1 MLGWLSKKAR
11 RGSTAIEISAV
22 VAVIALLMA
31 MGVMLYR
38 SMRLAARVSVAENN
52 LKQVSTALELYFHR
66 YGSYPPQ
73 GCDLTEALAEFV
85 DDESIFENPL
95 LDEDEP
101 GSTISALYQQPTVEE
116 LDSPDQYVTAMISND
131 GTTCVI
137 LKTGNKVERHDDIRF
152 DPAAPPE
159 EILAALNP
167 DAGNNGNQ
175 GNGQNGQGDKDDGE
189 DQDAVPPD
197 ANPNQFTEENP
208 AGVVTTKD
216 CFDAV
221 FQVAAV
227 DLTWGPGGP
236 QVPVVVH
243 GTFARPV
250 ADGQEVDPDAEQI
263 NGKPAVTVAMFGG
276 QPVQGGETEVRVVR
290 NAESFTLKA
299 TATYGSWQVSYSS
312 DEDLGQV
319 LTLRN
324 GDLPDEF
331 DPYKNPVAI
340 GPALQGL
347 IDPNTGAVTIG
358 DNQVLY
364 LFELGTENHDAVEF
378 DLQDLIILVTLNE
391 AADPSQCEDEPPA
404 DDGGSDDGQVAEE
417 TLVVEEDGDVVTTM
431 CSDVRIKAIGSQFG
445 YADGSLVPIVAAAD
459 MGDGWFDLFG
469 GNPVNGGEEFTQQS
483 VPAGTN
489 IVIKGEIAGDY
500 ERWLWTQYGY
510 PLSYTSNDGS
520 GQVLT
525 LKKGDTP
532 VYFSPGFPCQAP
544 VGELLAPY
552 VDPQTGVVSIAD
564 NEALYLWDFNPL
576 YTNYGIDFQDLI
588 ILATAVAA
596 EHECDENPGG
606 GGGSGGGAAYP
617 VLALSPSGLTTDQT
631 TFTVEVSNTATNAAD
646 LAENVILQVQVVA
659 GQQYVNTVACD
670 VALGTIAAGETKQ
683 VPVTVNTNAAWQT
696 AYGQQIQLVVKVLN
710 EDNAPETNEGKSI
723 SVTITGPPA
732 PHPVLVLTPWGDGRH
747 NNRGHGNNAD
757 HDDED
762 NPGQG
767 GGNHGAEPGYDDDGY
782 DDDEMGGGCGHTTT
796 RQFAFEIENVAPA
809 GNPASG
815 VRVAFTILDGQQY
828 VRRIVYD
835 GNVGT
840 IQPGQKKYVSV
851 RFYPKWRA
859 WRNAPSG
866 AAVRVRCSIIAEDN
880 DPAVNVGKSAEV
892 VFEK

>member
-1 MLGWLSKKAR
+1 MLGWLNKK
-11 RGSTAIEISAV
+11 RGSTAIEIAAV
-22 VAVIALLMA
+22 AAVMALLMA

-38 SMRLAARVSVAENN
+38 SMRQAARVSVAENN

-73 GCDLTEALAEFV
+73 GSNLAEVLAPFV
-85 DDESIFENPL
+85 ENQSAFSNPL
-95 LDEDEP
+95 KDEDEP
-101 GSTISALYQQPTVEE
+101 GATISALYQQPTVEE
-116 LDSPDQYVTAMISND
+116 LDSPDQYVTAMIADD

-137 LKTGNKVERHDDIRF
+137 LKTGNKVERHDDIHF
-152 DPAAPPE
+152 NPADPPE
-159 EILAALNP
+159 EILAVLNP
-167 DAGNNGNQ
+167 EGEEEAGDDV
-175 GNGQNGQGDKDDGE
+175 GDQAQQPGDDGDD
-189 DQDAVPPD
+189 DQDAPPPD

-227 DLTWGPGGP
+227 DLTWGQGGP
-236 QVPVVVH
+236 AVPVVVH

-263 NGKPAVTVAMFGG
+263 NGKPAVTEAMFGG

-290 NAESFTLKA
+290 NAESFTLEA
-299 TATYGSWQVSYSS
+299 TASYGDWQVTYSS

-324 GDLPDEF
+324 GDLPAEF
-331 DPYKNPVAI
+331 DPYRNPVAI

-347 IDPNTGAVTIG
+347 INPNTGSVTIG

-364 LFELGTENHDAVEF
+364 LFELGTENRDAVEY

-391 AADPSQCEDEPPA
+391 AADPSQCEDDAPPA
-404 DDGGSDDGQVAEE
+404 DDGGSGGTDESQEGF
-417 TLVVEEDGDVVTTM
+417 VVEDDGDVVTQM

-445 YADGSLVPIVAAAD
+445 YADGTLVPVVASAN
-459 MGDGWFDLFG
+459 MGNGWFDLFG
-469 GNPVNGGEEFTQQS
+469 GNPVKGGEEFTQQS
-483 VPAGTN
+483 VPAGTSV
-489 IVIKGEIAGDY
+489 VIKGEIAGDY

-510 PLSYTSNDGS
+510 PLSYTSNGGS

-525 LKKGDTP
+525 LKQGDTP
-532 VYFSPGFPCQAP
+532 VYFAPGFPSQAP

-596 EHECDENPGG
+596 EHDCEENPTGG
-606 GGGSGGGAAYP
+606 TGGGAAYP
-617 VLALSPSGLTTDQT
+617 VLTLSPDNLTTDQT
-631 TFTVEVSNTATNAAD
+631 SFTVEVSNTATDAAD
-646 LAENVILQVQVVA
+646 IAQNVILQVQVV
-659 GQQYVNTVACD
+659 GGGQYVNTLACD
-670 VALGTIAAGETKQ
+670 VALGAIAAGETRQ
-683 VPVTVNTNAAWQT
+683 VPVTVNTNAAWDT
-696 AYGQQIQLVVKVLN
+696 AYGQSIELMVKVLN
-710 EDNAPETNEGKSI
+710 EDSAPETNEGKSI
-723 SVTITGPPA
+723 SVTITGPAA
-732 PHPVLVLTPWGDGRH
+732 PHPVLVLTPWGDGR

-782 DDDEMGGGCGHTTT
+782 DDDEMGGGCGHTNT
-796 RQFAFEIENVAPA
+796 RQYAFEIENTAPA
-809 GNPASG
+809 DNPATG

-828 VRRIVYD
+828 VNRIIYD

-840 IQPGQKKYVSV
+840 INPGQKKYVSV

-859 WRNAPSG
+859 WRRAPNG
-866 AAVRVRCSIIAEDN
+866 ASVRVRCSIIAEDN
-880 DPAVNVGKSAEV
+880 DPATNVGKSAEV